1 MSDCEFKSCGS
12 QKFKLT
18 MTVIIVEVSLS
29 MLRPTTMRRV
39 KNKIAPIKG
48 IKQTFVQIQC
58 TLKCDLIGADQAI
71 VIHTTSVIYY
81 EVPVVLTMSITY
93 YQVPVTLP
101 NFCNLLSGT
110 CHPYHICNLL
120 SGVSKPHNF
129 CNILSGGSNPY
140 SCCKP
145 LSGACNPYQFL

>member
-48 IKQTFVQIQC
+48 IKQTFC
-58 TLKCDLIGADQAI
+58 SNPMHPEMWPDRSWSGI
-71 VIHTTSVIYY
+71 VIHTMSVIYY

-93 YQVPVTLP
+93 YQVPVTLT
-101 NFCNLLSGT
+101 NFCNLLSGA